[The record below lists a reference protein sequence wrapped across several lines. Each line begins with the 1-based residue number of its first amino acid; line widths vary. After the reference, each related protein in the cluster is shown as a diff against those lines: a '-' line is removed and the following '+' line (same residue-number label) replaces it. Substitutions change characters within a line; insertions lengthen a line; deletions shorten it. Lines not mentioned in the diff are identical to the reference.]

1 MSKYF
6 IEGDDFIVT
15 ETFLSDESLGENEK
29 ETFEKN
35 KLGVK
40 KNIYK
45 SKSNKLQNIFT
56 NICNTNNT
64 SLKEEA
70 QEIKKKKGNDLKKD
84 NNLNKLNASNET
96 GIYFNFENHL
106 YNTDN
111 LNDEKEEKKEKKVKK
126 VWYDSDD
133 ELTNELDEENL
144 ENYKENGNF
153 VIDNEEEKLI
163 ENEEENQNIF
173 EKYIEKVKVETFQ
186 KNEDDSVSNIHTND
200 IYIFDDKEIDL
211 QLKKRRKRNKTSE
224 NNIFLKYY
232 LQQFTISQINEKK
245 IKQIVTLPKSN
256 LILPVYN
263 LNLYMLQYK
272 DRQLSIQKKISFNRK
287 IKYVEEFNGNLYIL
301 SYDNF
306 IRNYN
311 IEKGIVYKNRI
322 HYDKLT
328 ISLPKEL
335 KFFDSNNTK
344 DEDKF
349 NSNLFSISFSNSG
362 KINLYDTRSF
372 DIIKTFEMDHNY
384 VGMNFHKKSNS
395 IFALDEK
402 GYLYNW
408 CLNTNKLVDKL
419 MDNYSVFPSFLNIY
433 DDYLVTCSFNGFLN
447 LFNINNLKEP
457 IKSFKNL
464 TLKINN
470 AIFNPSHD
478 CLLYY
483 TNSLKNGIK
492 LIDLK
497 TNYIY
502 CNLPWFNS
510 NIKYNI
516 YAANFFN
523 NGNNLCFAVKPNSF
537 YVYDIFIKE

>member
-1 MSKYF
+1 MNKSS

-15 ETFLSDESLGENEK
+15 DKFLSDESSEENEK
-29 ETFEKN
+29 EPLEKN
-35 KLGVK
+35 ISGVK
-40 KNIYK
+40 NTNIYK
-45 SKSNKLQNIFT
+45 SKKSKLQNVFS
-56 NICNTNNT
+56 NIYDTNNT
-64 SLKEEA
+64 LNEKP
-70 QEIKKKKGNDLKKD
+70 QKIIKNISDYIGKD
-84 NNLNKLNASNET
+84 INSNNLNISNET
-96 GIYFNFENHL
+96 GNCFNFEDHL
-106 YNTDN
+106 FGNNN
-111 LNDEKEEKKEKKVKK
+111 LNNEKEEKKKKKKANK

-133 ELTNELDEENL
+133 ELYETNF
-144 ENYKENGNF
+144 ENYEQNENF
-153 VIDNEEEKLI
+153 VIENEENLI

-173 EKYIEKVKVETFQ
+173 EKYIEKVKIEIFQ
-186 KNEDDSVSNIHTND
+186 ENENNSVSNMQTDD
-200 IYIFDDKEIDL
+200 IYIFDDKEINM
-211 QLKKRRKRNKTSE
+211 QIQKRRKRNKTSE

-232 LQQFTISQINEKK
+232 LQQFTINQIDEKK

-272 DRQLSIQKKISFNRK
+272 DKQLNIQKKISFNRK

-301 SYDNF
+301 SFDNF

-328 ISLPKEL
+328 ISLPKEI
-335 KFFDSNNTK
+335 KFFDNNNTG
-344 DEDKF
+344 DIDNC
-349 NSNLFSISFSNSG
+349 NSNLFSISFSKSG
-362 KINLYDTRSF
+362 KINLYDKRSF

-384 VGMNFHKKSNS
+384 IGMHFHQKSNS
-395 IFALDEK
+395 LFALDEK

-408 CLNTNKLVDKL
+408 CLNTNKLVNKL
-419 MDNYSVFPSFLNIY
+419 MDNYSVFPSFLNIH

-447 LFNINNLKEP
+447 LFNINNLKKP

-464 TLKINN
+464 TLRINN
-470 AIFNPSHD
+470 AIFNPSHN

-502 CNLPWFNS
+502 CNIPWFNS

-537 YVYDIFIKE
+537 YVYDIFNED